1 MAQVYLP
8 RQLVAIISGLP
19 KQAEIEAHSVKEL
32 IAAVDARWPGVQ
44 MCLCATGKSLREH
57 IKIFVDGQPSTLEM
71 LVQPNATVRIITAV
85 SGG

>member
-1 MAQVYLP
+1 MAQVYFP

-19 KQAEIEAHSVKEL
+19 KQTEIEAGSVKEL

-44 MCLCATGKSLREH
+44 MCLCATGKLLREH
-57 IKIFVDGQPSTLEM
+57 IKIFVDGRQSTLEM
-71 LVQPNATVRIITAV
+71 PVRPDSTVRIITAV